1 MPQTRWLR
9 PPRRGRWVTDRGSG
23 HRSGFP
29 CSAPGRPVQ
38 DGPCADHTCSSPVRS
53 GRVGTESGRALSKRL
68 PSREDDGCEC
78 LGHCHPWAVGQ
89 RVCPDRRKYRDH
101 SEGRRASRSGDKRGH
116 RDARDAPQ
124 LGARHGSAQAVPP
137 AAQAEPPHRTWA
149 SRAPTVWATPS
160 RSVQARD
167 PRPPAP
173 GSAHTAP
180 AGTAPQ
186 APAQGPRRLLSAP
199 GTRGSSEP
207 PQRPSQH
214 HLCVCSPPG
223 RELSRAGP
231 RLGGP
236 PSEAHSLRNG
246 GHMNGGCGT
255 AGPAP
260 RCAVRTSLADPSPGL
275 VLETHLVVSQPRVKK
290 AADNPEGSVYDRVIL
305 GA

>member
-1 MPQTRWLR
+1 MSASVTVTRGPWASGFVLTEGNTEITAR
-9 PPRRGRWVTDRGSG
+9 GGGHRAPETRGGTGTPGTPHSLEHSTAQPRLSLPPRRR
-23 HRSGFP
+23 
-29 CSAPGRPVQ
+29 
-38 DGPCADHTCSSPVRS
+38 
-53 GRVGTESGRALSKRL
+53 
-68 PSREDDGCEC
+68 
-78 LGHCHPWAVGQ
+78 
-89 RVCPDRRKYRDH
+89 
-101 SEGRRASRSGDKRGH
+101 
-116 RDARDAPQ
+116 
-124 LGARHGSAQAVPP
+124 
-137 AAQAEPPHRTWA
+137 EPPHRTWA

-207 PQRPSQH
+207 PQHPSQH

-255 AGPAP
+255 ATLRSPNLPGRPEPGACPGDAP
-260 RCAVRTSLADPSPGL
+260 RGVPASRKESGRQPGRLCVR
-275 VLETHLVVSQPRVKK
+275 PRHPRCLRP
-290 AADNPEGSVYDRVIL
+290 AACGGGERRCRGGR
-305 GA
+305 

>member
-1 MPQTRWLR
+1 MSASVTVI
-9 PPRRGRWVTDRGSG
+9 RGPWASGFVLTEGNTEITARGGG
-23 HRSGFP
+23 HRAPETRGGTGMPGTPHSLEHGTAQPRLSLPP
-29 CSAPGRPVQ
+29 C
-38 DGPCADHTCSSPVRS
+38 
-53 GRVGTESGRALSKRL
+53 
-68 PSREDDGCEC
+68 
-78 LGHCHPWAVGQ
+78 
-89 RVCPDRRKYRDH
+89 RR
-101 SEGRRASRSGDKRGH
+101 
-116 RDARDAPQ
+116 
-124 LGARHGSAQAVPP
+124 
-137 AAQAEPPHRTWA
+137 EPPHRTWA

-173 GSAHTAP
+173 GSAHRAP